1 MRPHSQTERS
11 QVESKSPKSKSPPDE
26 EEKEN
31 TTEPSRIVLV
41 VGILAVLFFVASAY
55 GVQRTILS
63 TFASEQLA
71 FTQWFDNWAWISIAF
86 TLSGFGLFKA
96 SAGLFM
102 GAYTTKIGTKRIIL
116 VGSGCFVAGAL
127 PLLFSEGDPFMLGI
141 GNSILGAGEGLLYA
155 GAMTYISNVSTTA
168 RRAQW
173 MGIMELAVY
182 GGYSFGAMMA
192 GIITMLTAATGAS
205 FAFSA
210 IVSLFGLIFAIF
222 AVKSKV
228 ISGTQEE
235 LEKLRTPIEKPQ
247 VVPSFRSLVLRPTVI
262 ITALNGHISKMV
274 DSIIVLYLPL
284 LLSNVTFGYKLSIQN
299 TGLITAVF
307 TLSWAI
313 AMPFAGNISDRIGRK
328 TPTFIGLLIESF
340 ALLGLQAGNFPF
352 LILFILSAIGG
363 IGVGLYYPVLPSIA
377 VDIAP
382 EAEKPKVIGFY
393 RAIKDLGYF
402 TGPLVAG
409 LVAQIWYDTNPQ
421 DFNSIL
427 RVPLLFA
434 GLLLLIGA
442 IGLIIV
448 RETRPAWTQFE
459 TTVEHAQL
467 VEKCVIQATKGLLV
481 YLEQQALEEST
492 FQERLSRYS
501 IRAKDLE
508 LDADD
513 QLEEIIIRTYRGLHK
528 TPDAGN
534 FLRIA
539 RRLDRV
545 AGLTLGALFQI
556 QTIPIEQVPPLIQE
570 KLHDAS
576 IALRSLVRTTVDILQ
591 VLEIKLDAVAGM
603 YRVARDRESDL
614 DLLYQI
620 MNRHLF
626 ISAQQMHYG
635 TWYAIKDV
643 VNMIEQ
649 AADSAE
655 DAAEVINMLAI
666 KYKT

>member
-1 MRPHSQTERS
+1 MGTN
-11 QVESKSPKSKSPPDE
+11 E
-26 EEKEN
+26 EEKEPPVE
-31 TTEPSRIVLV
+31 TSRVVLV
-41 VGILAVLFFVASAY
+41 IGILAVLFFVASAY

-63 TFASEQLA
+63 TFASEQLE
-71 FTQWFDNWAWISIAF
+71 FTQWFENWAWISIAF

-96 SAGLFM
+96 LAGLFT
-102 GAYTTKIGTKRIIL
+102 GAYTMKVGTKPIIL
-116 VGSGCFVAGAL
+116 VGAGCFVVGAL
-127 PLLFSEGDPFMLGI
+127 PLLFSEGDPLLLGI

-155 GAMTYISNVSTTA
+155 GAMTYLSDVSTTA
-168 RRAQW
+168 RRALW

-182 GGYSFGAMMA
+182 GGYSFGAMIA
-192 GIITMLTAATGAS
+192 GVITMITDAPGAS

-210 IVSLFGLIFAIF
+210 IVSFFGLILAIF
-222 AVKSKV
+222 AIRSTV
-228 ISGTQEE
+228 ITGTQEE
-235 LEKLRTPIEKPQ
+235 LEKLRTPIETPQ
-247 VVPSFRSLVLRPTVI
+247 AVPRFRSLVLRPTVI

-284 LLSNVTFGYKLSIQN
+284 LLSNVLYGYKLSIQN

-328 TPTFIGLLIESF
+328 TPTFVGLLIESF
-340 ALLGLQAGNFPF
+340 ALLGLQAGNSPFP
-352 LILFILSAIGG
+352 ILFILSAVGG

-382 EAEKPKVIGFY
+382 ETEKPKIIGFY

-409 LVAQIWYDTNPQ
+409 LVAQMWYDTNPQ

-427 RVPLLFA
+427 RVPLMLA

-448 RETRPAWTQFE
+448 RETRPAWTQFQ

-467 VEKCVIQATKGLLV
+467 VEKCVIQSTKGLLV
-481 YLEQQALEEST
+481 YLEQEAIDNSN

-501 IRAKDLE
+501 LRAKDLE
-508 LDADD
+508 LEADD
-513 QLEEIIIRTYRGLHK
+513 QLEKIIVRTYRSLYK

-556 QTIPIEQVPPLIQE
+556 QAIPIERVPPLIQE

-576 IALRSLVRTTVDILQ
+576 IALRSLVRTTVDVLQ

-620 MNRHLF
+620 MNQHLF

-643 VNMIEQ
+643 INMIEQ

-666 KYKT
+666 KYRT